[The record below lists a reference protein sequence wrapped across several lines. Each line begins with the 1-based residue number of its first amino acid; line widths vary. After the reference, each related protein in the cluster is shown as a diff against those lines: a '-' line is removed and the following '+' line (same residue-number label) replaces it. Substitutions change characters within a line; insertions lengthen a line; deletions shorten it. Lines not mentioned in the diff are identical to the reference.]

1 MCKMCCVERVW
12 FRKPVSYSSVWVRDG
27 KEPGLRGSKELWE
40 WMEQKK
46 KSERFKPGNLRN
58 TSLQGK
64 GKGENTGARGL
75 GCVEEHPGEGVVLDV
90 RRGERFTTT
99 DTLEKSNML
108 K

>member
-64 GKGENTGARGL
+64 GKGENTGAGDWGVWKNIQERVLCWISGGARGSPPL
-75 GCVEEHPGEGVVLDV
+75 TPLRNQIC
-90 RRGERFTTT
+90 
-99 DTLEKSNML
+99 
-108 K
+108 